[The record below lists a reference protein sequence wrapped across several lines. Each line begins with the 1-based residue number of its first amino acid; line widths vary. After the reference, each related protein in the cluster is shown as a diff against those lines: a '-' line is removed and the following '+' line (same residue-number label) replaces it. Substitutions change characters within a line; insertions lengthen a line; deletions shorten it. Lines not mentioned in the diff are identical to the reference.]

1 MAARIRQLGW
11 LLAVTVL
18 LGACGFHLREARP
31 LHFKSLY
38 LQANENDPFAIALLD
53 SLSGNPSLTL
63 TARRD
68 DAEVTLQ
75 ILLAQRERQILSLS
89 TAGKVR
95 ELTLRERVRFQVLDA
110 KGDILKGPSD
120 LVVDRVLSYNDP
132 NALSKTTE
140 ENQIY
145 IELQADTIRLLLLRL
160 ATIDPLVKD
169 EH

>member
-1 MAARIRQLGW
+1 VGTRIRRLGW
-11 LLAVTVL
+11 LLAAAML
-18 LGACGFHLREARP
+18 LAACGFHLREAKP

-38 LQANENDPFAIALLD
+38 LQANDNDPFAIALID
-53 SLSGNPSLTL
+53 NLSGNPGLTL
-63 TARRD
+63 TTRRD

-110 KGDILKGPSD
+110 KGELLTGPTD

-140 ENQIY
+140 ESQIY

-160 ATIDPLVKD
+160 ATIDPAKKD